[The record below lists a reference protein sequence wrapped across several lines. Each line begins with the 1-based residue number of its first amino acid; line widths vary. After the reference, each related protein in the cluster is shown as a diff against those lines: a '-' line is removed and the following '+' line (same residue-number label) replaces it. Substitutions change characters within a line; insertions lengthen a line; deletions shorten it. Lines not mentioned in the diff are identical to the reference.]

1 MNMEEYEKRFL
12 ELPRYVSY
20 IKDEKEK
27 IQILVNGLPIFYK
40 DKIQFDESKT
50 LEEMI
55 KKAKY
60 LYNHIK
66 GRVGFRSLGER

>member
-1 MNMEEYEKRFL
+1 MEEYEKKFL
-12 ELPRYVSY
+12 ELPRYASY
-20 IKDEKEK
+20 IKDEKENT
-27 IQILVNGLPIFYK
+27 QILVNGLPILYK
-40 DKIQFDESKT
+40 DKIQFDKSKT

-66 GRVGFRSLGER
+66 GRVGF